1 MGMSLRRR
9 LLPAMA
15 AVAAMTGIAIA
26 SAPAASAHPL
36 GNFTVNYYSG
46 IRVESHAVE
55 IALVVDRAE
64 IPTLQA
70 FPDAKPG
77 GQPEGADAWRAS
89 QCALLAG
96 EATLQIGGSRVP
108 LSVTSSRLELL
119 AGAAGLATS
128 RLECTVR
135 TNRSLDVVGQSVT
148 YQAATTSG
156 RVGWHEVTAVGNGTT
171 LAGSDVP
178 RSSVSK
184 ELTLYP
190 QDLLTSPLDQRT
202 ARFEVRAGSGLVAAV
217 TAAGALSSSPLRGL
231 DSFTNAYTNLVSR
244 TTLTPAFALLAIVL
258 SMFLG
263 GLHAFA
269 PGHGKTL
276 MAAYLVGREGTL
288 RQAAVIGVSVTVTH
302 TIGVLLLGVALSA
315 AVLAAPEQVYP
326 WLGLLSGILLA
337 GIGVTLLRS
346 ARSGHI
352 HGPGGHTHGPG
363 GHTHGPGGH
372 THGPGGHTHS
382 ADDKGTS
389 AAPVAALVGAGPVS
403 GRLSV
408 LTSSPAYGDGG
419 HEREQVH
426 HHDHDHDHDLD
437 LDHDLDHDHHDGH
450 RRHEPTHVGQ
460 HSHSHEQVPSPPP
473 LRRFQRG
480 NWRLAAVGLAGG
492 LVPSPSALL
501 VLLGGIA
508 LGRAWF
514 GALLVLFYGIGMA
527 AALVGTGLL
536 LVLARDRFER
546 WSVMRP
552 ESRELP
558 GVVIALRLTR
568 ALPILT
574 AVAVIGVGGWIA
586 IRSLMSI

>member
-1 MGMSLRRR
+1 MGLGLRRR
-9 LLPAMA
+9 LLPALTA
-15 AVAAMTGIAIA
+15 AAAMTGIAIA

-77 GQPEGADAWRAS
+77 GQPEGADAWRARE
-89 QCALLAG
+89 CALLAG

-148 YQAATTSG
+148 YHAATTSG

-217 TAAGALSSSPLRGL
+217 TAAGSLSSSPLRGL

-244 TTLTPAFALLAIVL
+244 TKLTPAFALLAIVL

-276 MAAYLVGREGTL
+276 MAAYLVGREGTW
-288 RQAAVIGVSVTVTH
+288 RQAAMIGVSVTVTH

-363 GHTHGPGGH
+363 GHTHGPA
-372 THGPGGHTHS
+372 GHTHS
-382 ADDKGTS
+382 ADDEGTS
-389 AAPVAALVGAGPVS
+389 VAPVAALVGAGPVS
-403 GRLSV
+403 GRLWV

-419 HEREQVH
+419 HEREHVH
-426 HHDHDHDHDLD
+426 HLHHDHDQ
-437 LDHDLDHDHHDGH
+437 DHHDEH
-450 RRHEPTHVGQ
+450 LRHEPTHVGQ

-473 LRRFQRG
+473 LRRFRRG

-508 LGRAWF
+508 LGRGWF

-536 LVLARDRFER
+536 LVVARDRFER

-552 ESRELP
+552 GSRELP

-574 AVAVIGVGGWIA
+574 AVAVIGVGGWTA
-586 IRSLMSI
+586 IRSLMTI